1 MRFGREF
8 GLGALLFALAPGMCP
23 AASTAAVSGVVR
35 DSQGVAQI
43 GAMVQVLAAGSASVA
58 TAFTDM
64 YGRYRIANLMPGRYQ
79 VRATA
84 ALFLPATRPNLL
96 LATGMRATVNLT
108 LSMLADPVVWLPA
121 VRRKPDEPGDDWR
134 WTLRSTANRPILRM
148 MGNGEMVLV
157 RPGAG
162 EGPRNST
169 MQARASVASGD
180 GGFGCGG
187 VHTVVGLD
195 RTARDGSNAMLRS
208 DLAAQGTGAGS
219 GLPMELDAGYERQ
232 GAFGGG
238 SRLVLSYASHPE
250 MMSSGGAMGMQAGT
264 QTGIQAVR
272 MASAEKMQ
280 LGDSVDVEAG
290 ATVYAI
296 HTAGDALT
304 TQPFLRVTVH
314 PGEVWAVR
322 YKLATARDLQ
332 GFDDLDSIAAE
343 LPVAAMS
350 GGRLVTESG
359 SHQEVSVARKA
370 GNGAIEAAV
379 YHDAIGHSEIA
390 GTGAMSAA
398 DLAAGAGS
406 SGVVVDTAT
415 GSFRFLSAG
424 YAATGMRLT
433 ISEPLTQNL
442 WAAVEYES
450 GEALTAGDAQEQRLP
465 EVAFGMRP
473 EATNAAMAEVKGKLL
488 RTGTKLRAAYRW
500 QPRHLITGV
509 DPYAPDGDQA
519 YLSFYVRQAVR
530 WGDRLPPGLEATIDV
545 TNLLAQGYQPF
556 LSADGRTLFL
566 AQSPRTVQGGLS
578 FTF

>member
-1 MRFGREF
+1 
-8 GLGALLFALAPGMCP
+8 
-23 AASTAAVSGVVR
+23 
-35 DSQGVAQI
+35 
-43 GAMVQVLAAGSASVA
+43 
-58 TAFTDM
+58 M
-64 YGRYRIANLMPGRYQ
+64 YGRYRIANLVPGRYQ

-121 VRRKPDEPGDDWR
+121 ERRKPNEPSDDWT

-148 MGNGEMVLV
+148 MGNGQMVLV
-157 RPGAG
+157 RANAG
-162 EGPRNST
+162 EGARNVPL
-169 MQARASVASGD
+169 QAHASMTGGD
-180 GGFGCGG
+180 AGFGCGG
-187 VHTVVGLD
+187 MHTVVALD
-195 RTARDGSNAMLRS
+195 RAAQDGSDVVVRGDVAVE
-208 DLAAQGTGAGS
+208 GAGAAS
-219 GLPMELDAGYERQ
+219 GLPAELDAGYERQ
-232 GAFGGG
+232 GGLGGG
-238 SRLVLSYASHPE
+238 LRLVVSYASHPE
-250 MMSSGGAMGMQAGT
+250 MMDSANAMGMQWM
-264 QTGIQAVR
+264 R

-280 LGDSVDVEAG
+280 LGDAVDVEAG

-296 HTAGDALT
+296 HTVGDVLK

-332 GFDDLDSIAAE
+332 GFDDLDSIASE

-350 GGRLVTESG
+350 GRRLTTESG
-359 SHQEVSVARKA
+359 SRQEVSLSRKA
-370 GNGAIEAAV
+370 GDGVIEAAV
-379 YHDAIGHSEIA
+379 YRDAIGHSAIA

-398 DLAAGAGS
+398 DVTEGTGAAVAGL

-415 GSFRFLSAG
+415 GSFRFLGAG
-424 YAATGMRLT
+424 YTTTGMRLA

-442 WAAVEYES
+442 WAALEYDRGAALAS
-450 GEALTAGDAQEQRLP
+450 GDSQAERLP
-465 EVAFGMRP
+465 EAVAGMRP
-473 EATNAAMAEVKGKLL
+473 EAADAVMAEVKGKVP
-488 RTGTKLRAAYRW
+488 RSGTKLRAAYRW
-500 QPRHLITGV
+500 QPRHLVTAV
-509 DPYAPDGDQA
+509 DPYASGGDQA

-530 WGDRLPPGLEATIDV
+530 WGDRLPSGLEATIDV